1 MRAGQD
7 DVSDVIGQLSTFYRT
22 CLNKGRN
29 LTHVRTEIA
38 NITAYIN
45 IQLRMHDDRFAV
57 RYEIPEELLECRML
71 SFVLQPL
78 VENAIL
84 HGLDKRREGG
94 GELDIRLR
102 REGDRLVFSVLD
114 NGPGLSEEMER
125 QLNEPGG
132 QGSGYGVRNVRDRIV
147 LSYGNEYGVR
157 AENRPEG
164 GCAAILT
171 LPVLTNENNC
181 DES

>member
-1 MRAGQD
+1 MLAD
-7 DVSDVIGQLSTFYRT
+7 YYRQT
-22 CLNKGRN
+22 
-29 LTHVRTEIA
+29 LTINEDFVTLTTELQNVNNYLTIA
-38 NITAYIN
+38 QARFINAIHFTAV
-45 IQLRMHDDRFAV
+45 LPKDTDRF
-57 RYEIPEELLECRML
+57 RMPPL
-71 SFVLQPL
+71 IIQPL

>member
-1 MRAGQD
+1 MPHA
-7 DVSDVIGQLSTFYRT
+7 
-22 CLNKGRN
+22 
-29 LTHVRTEIA
+29 
-38 NITAYIN
+38 
-45 IQLRMHDDRFAV
+45 
-57 RYEIPEELLECRML
+57 ELL
-71 SFVLQPL
+71 LQPL

>member
-1 MRAGQD
+1 MDGAGGKGRGRRINPFD
-7 DVSDVIGQLSTFYRT
+7 LYIPEAVIGSVWADMS
-22 CLNKGRN
+22 RN
-29 LTHVRTEIA
+29 
-38 NITAYIN
+38 
-45 IQLRMHDDRFAV
+45 AV
-57 RYEIPEELLECRML
+57 RNIAVGAL
-71 SFVLQPL
+71 SGTEVVA